1 MIQSSTDL
9 SESAR
14 YHFDLPAFPF
24 AASAHTPDHQAY
36 PPGLSRGAVG
46 LEGEG
51 AGEGCHESAR
61 AGPTQR
67 VDRCASSSRLSKG
80 PRPTRY
86 VVVPVDRVGAGFE
99 AEQTQAEGI
108 GWMGA
113 GPEDSGGQTRT
124 AATVKTAR
132 YAA

>member
-1 MIQSSTDL
+1 MT
-9 SESAR
+9 
-14 YHFDLPAFPF
+14 
-24 AASAHTPDHQAY
+24 
-36 PPGLSRGAVG
+36 RGAVG
-46 LEGEG
+46 LEGEF

-86 VVVPVDRVGAGFE
+86 VVLPVDRVGARFE
-99 AEQTQAEGI
+99 AEQTQDEGI
-108 GWMGA
+108 GWVGV
-113 GPEDSGGQTRT
+113 GREGSRGQTRT